1 MKIVKKLTAAAAA
14 VCLAATTSCSAA
26 IGQGT
31 QNALSV
37 DGYDIGA
44 GMLVYY
50 TIQAYD
56 NAVSLLSDQ
65 NSDTPTVK
73 DVKNSKLDEKDAVD
87 WIQDKATDECITY
100 AAVQK
105 KFAEIGGELTAD
117 QKTEA
122 HQIAE
127 YYYNMDSRAEKNGV
141 SLETFNKIAE
151 ASYEQDE
158 LFLHY
163 YGIDAEKGC
172 SEEDLKDYFDDNF
185 ARCKYIIISKTNSL
199 GEAMSEDEL
208 RDIRKKAEDYA
219 RQINKKSGEMNRMW
233 EMDECDQDYKDY
245 IKSLNT
251 TEAVEEEEVETVTTA
266 APEEATEAETTTTNP
281 YANERLVQKPVETTA
296 ADGEE
301 EDKEPDDYDKFIDY
315 VFNELEPGKAEVY
328 DYDKE
333 NLYVII
339 RGDLRERM
347 TEDDYWTEDYKKN
360 LLQLRYYNDYT
371 DFIKSF
377 ASTLEVKKNDSAYRR
392 YDPFSLDLEKQKNS

>member
-127 YYYNMDSRAEKNGV
+127 YYYNMDSRAERNGV

-233 EMDECDQDYKDY
+233 EMDECD
-245 IKSLNT
+245 S
-251 TEAVEEEEVETVTTA
+251 
-266 APEEATEAETTTTNP
+266 
-281 YANERLVQKPVETTA
+281 
-296 ADGEE
+296 
-301 EDKEPDDYDKFIDY
+301 
-315 VFNELEPGKAEVY
+315 
-328 DYDKE
+328 
-333 NLYVII
+333 
-339 RGDLRERM
+339 
-347 TEDDYWTEDYKKN
+347 
-360 LLQLRYYNDYT
+360 
-371 DFIKSF
+371 
-377 ASTLEVKKNDSAYRR
+377 
-392 YDPFSLDLEKQKNS
+392 